1 MSETASGD
9 YDKIMHMNAELLRTL
24 EQIGVTG
31 RRANFYL
38 AALELG
44 EASVHAVARKAG
56 LQRTTAYDVLARLTE
71 EKLVTTVQKRG
82 KVYVAAEDPRRLLRL
97 FDERQRALSIALPE
111 LQSLYNRS
119 GIKPKIRYYEGR
131 DGLATVFE
139 DTLECHSKHLRAI
152 LSMADVREAPGNEEE
167 YIAERVKR
175 GIHLRVIRSPAKEL
189 GDDLWPTSTAELR
202 ELRYAPHGT
211 VFSMTTW
218 IYDDKVSM
226 ISSSRENFGIIM
238 ESAEFGQT
246 MTNLFTV
253 LWAASTPDR
262 KGP

>member
-1 MSETASGD
+1 MDLET
-9 YDKIMHMNAELLRTL
+9 TL

-31 RRANFYL
+31 RRAKFYL

-44 EASVHAVARKAG
+44 EAPVHAVARKAG

-71 EKLVTTVQKRG
+71 EKLVTSVQKRG

-97 FDERQRALSIALPE
+97 FDERQQALATILPE

-131 DGLATVFE
+131 EGLATVFA
-139 DTLECHSKHLRAI
+139 DTLECHSKQLSAI
-152 LSMADVREAPGNEEE
+152 LSMADLREAPGNEEE
-167 YIAERVKR
+167 YIAERVRR
-175 GIHLRVIRSPAKEL
+175 GIQLRVIRSPAKEL
-189 GDDLWPTSTAELR
+189 GDDLWPTSAAELR
-202 ELRYAPHGT
+202 ELRYAPRGT
-211 VFSMTTW
+211 IFSMTTW

-226 ISSSRENFGIIM
+226 ISSSRENFGMII
-238 ESAEFGQT
+238 ESAEFSQT

-253 LWAASTPDR
+253 LWTASTPDR
-262 KGP
+262 GRP